1 MIGDLSRRSLMA
13 AAGLLLV
20 VVGLLAAST
29 AWRPAAPV
37 VAAPNA
43 FYGPVHGGCYL
54 ATEVSCAVHID
65 GWQPIVV
72 NPGRRLVGFR
82 LDLQNVV
89 TGKMSMLYDFR
100 TDVSNP
106 PGDYVP
112 SVVRGDYAAACGET
126 YAVMLSV
133 RDSGD
138 QDYGL
143 TGMTNAFA
151 CPAAPTPTP
160 TATPEPTATAQ
171 PTATTPFVPARYIFA
186 PVVFGE

>member
-1 MIGDLSRRSLMA
+1 MIGDHSRRGVA
-13 AAGLLLV
+13 AAAALLLV

-29 AWRPAAPV
+29 AWRPAAPA

-43 FYGPVHGGCYL
+43 FYGPVQGGCYL

-82 LDLQNVV
+82 LGLQNVV
-89 TGKMSMLYDFR
+89 TGKTTILYDFR
-100 TDVSNP
+100 TDLSNP
-106 PGDYVP
+106 PSDYVP
-112 SVVRGDYAAACGET
+112 SLVRGDYAAACGET
-126 YAVMLSV
+126 YAVILSV

-138 QDYGL
+138 QDYGQ

-151 CPAAPTPTP
+151 CPDAPTPTP
-160 TATPEPTATAQ
+160 TATPQPTATAQ
-171 PTATTPFVPARYIFA
+171 PTATVPFIPAWYVFA